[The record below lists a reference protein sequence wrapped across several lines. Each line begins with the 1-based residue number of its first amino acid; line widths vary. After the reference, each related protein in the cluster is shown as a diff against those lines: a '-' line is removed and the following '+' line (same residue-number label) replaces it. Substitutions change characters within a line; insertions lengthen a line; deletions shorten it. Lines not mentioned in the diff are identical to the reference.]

1 MKTAAESKLRRII
14 REELDFY
21 FTRLEKKI
29 VESKN
34 IVERIETPIERNDE
48 SLDRER
54 SQFRKKFGGLMGA
67 ITENMDS
74 DINLDSDMS
83 SDSILNTNVLDSLE
97 SNSKTRAVHKALTKD
112 YSALLKKLEK

>member
-1 MKTAAESKLRRII
+1 
-14 REELDFY
+14 
-21 FTRLEKKI
+21 
-29 VESKN
+29 
-34 IVERIETPIERNDE
+34 
-48 SLDRER
+48 
-54 SQFRKKFGGLMGA
+54 
-67 ITENMDS
+67 MDS